1 MKTIID
7 TELFNSEAIQSEASS
22 IFETAIGIMSMDP
35 IAAIKAVKEIN
46 QMPIRVRDSIFLESL
61 KMYLINLNK
70 DKSDGSEHI
79 VNNLQKFSEVL
90 AEVTPNED
98 AQYIGNPDRMREY
111 SKRIIKVLDDCGTI
125 QKAIYIANLS
135 RALANRLIDKNC
147 FFKLCQ
153 CIRILTDEDLLLLK
167 KYIPKDIIND
177 DEMYIDDFRG
187 VGLLYEVDGGFAYS
201 KRAYDLVNYA
211 LDYENGIC
219 VPDSFPDRQVLS
231 VASMEEAKSYIGI

>member
-1 MKTIID
+1 MID
-7 TELFNSEAIQSEASS
+7 TELLNSEAIQSEASN
-22 IFETAIGIMSMDP
+22 ILETAISIMSMDP
-35 IAAIKAVKEIN
+35 TAAINAVKEIY

-61 KMYLINLNK
+61 KIFLINLNT
-70 DKSDGSEHI
+70 DKSDGSEQI

-125 QKAIYIANLS
+125 QKAIYIANVS

-153 CIRILTDEDLLLLK
+153 CIRILTDEDLLTLK
-167 KYIPKDIIND
+167 NYIPKDIIDD
-177 DEMYIDDFRG
+177 DEMCIDDFRG

-211 LDYENGIC
+211 LDYEKGVR
-219 VPDSFPDRQVLS
+219 VPDSFPNRQVLS
-231 VASMEEAKSYIGI
+231 VASTEEAKSYLGI